1 MAVFLVFLRFT
12 RHNSVFWE
20 TLEVRRLFYDL
31 RVKNYSLRAVD
42 SSERAGDDEKDHKGF
57 LREHVRLYP
66 KFVRQWGV
74 SGCQRSSRWVLLVMN
89 SRRMGW

>member
-1 MAVFLVFLRFT
+1 MHKIILNFLVVF
-12 RHNSVFWE
+12 HNCTSVHFSDWA
-20 TLEVRRLFYDL
+20 DD
-31 RVKNYSLRAVD
+31 YSERADDYSERAVD
-42 SSERAGDDEKDHKGF
+42 SSESAGDDEKDHKGF